1 MKIGPASASHRAWRN
16 SALPREP
23 DTRHS
28 LWVFKVVL
36 GVAIALVPLAI
47 YLLQTMS
54 YVQTSYAI
62 EDLRGLEARLT
73 DAERRLTIEKAFK
86 ESLPVV
92 EQRAGVELG
101 LERPTAARVIVVSAA
116 ELERPAPSAAPS
128 HRPVSR

>member
-1 MKIGPASASHRAWRN
+1 MIPASASDRGWRN
-16 SALPREP
+16 NAVHRDP
-23 DTRHS
+23 DNRRS

-36 GVAIALVPLAI
+36 GVAIALVPLAV

-54 YVQTSYAI
+54 YVETSYAI

-73 DAERRLTIEKAFK
+73 DAERRLTIEKAVK

-92 EQRAGVELG
+92 EHRAGLELG

-116 ELERPAPSAAPS
+116 EIDRPAPAAAPS
-128 HRPVSR
+128 HRPMSR